1 MRYLMTVA
9 AICLGLQLFG
19 QGKTLPDSLHVKG
32 SLADTVQL
40 SGASVT
46 AQGAARQVRQGAYS
60 ASAVDIGAQAATL
73 QSLSQVIDRTS
84 GIRIRTQGGAGS
96 EFDLSVNG
104 LSGSSIRYF
113 IDGVALDSK
122 GSGINITNLPLSI
135 IDRVEIYKGVIP
147 ATLGSD
153 ALGGAINIVTNRRSL
168 NYLDVSYGL
177 GSFHT
182 HRADIS
188 AQYRT
193 PKLGIVVKPTVSAQY
208 SRNNYLM
215 RGVKVRNEDHS
226 AFITTDLPRFHD
238 GYSALFAQLE
248 AGVTDRSWADDFFV
262 SASVS
267 SVGKEIQT
275 GATQSH
281 VIGMAERK
289 QTAVNI
295 AARYAKEHFLI
306 DNLSLS
312 ATLSHTW
319 DHSQTIDTTLG
330 RYYWDGTYIDGA
342 YSEIR
347 GRGKTLRN
355 YRRPLTI
362 GRSTL
367 DYRLAQGHSL
377 TLNYML
383 SRIENR
389 QDDEY
394 DTSFDPT
401 EDVLS
406 RHIIGLA
413 YSQSLMQDRMDNVF
427 FLKDYIDHLSVGQSE
442 MASQTGADKVSPVAT
457 RNYLGYGLGSRFKLM
472 EQLSVKASYEHGVRL
487 PVSRELLGN
496 GTTVYPNLTLNPE
509 TGNNFNLGLFGTID
523 FGEGHLLSYE
533 TNGFVRLVDNY
544 IQATILETE
553 GMMQYT
559 NVDAVHIKG
568 IEGEIQYNW
577 AGKLLLAANATYD
590 DCRDMRQYTQS
601 GTPSVTYLNRTPNR
615 PWTYCNVQASYTFN
629 GVGISDGRLR
639 LGASY
644 QWVHWFYVTWAAYGS
659 ASSKPTVPTQNIL
672 NANLLYSWHSGR
684 YNISLEC
691 TNLTD
696 SLAYDNYMLQK
707 PGRAFFI
714 KFNYYLC
721 NR

>member
-1 MRYLMTVA
+1 MAVLA
-9 AICLGLQLFG
+9 LCLGFQLFG
-19 QGKTLPDSLHVKG
+19 QDTLAVRG
-32 SLADTVQL
+32 VLADTL
-40 SGASVT
+40 TINTATVT
-46 AQGAARQVRQGAYS
+46 GQTEAHKIRQGAFA
-60 ASAVDIGAQAATL
+60 ASSVEIGRQVATL
-73 QSLSQVIDRTS
+73 QSLSRAIDRTS
-84 GIRIRTQGGAGS
+84 GVRIREQGGVGS
-96 EFDLSVNG
+96 EFDLSLNG

-122 GSGINITNLPLSI
+122 GTGINITNLPLSI
-135 IDRVEIYKGVIP
+135 IDHVEIYKGVIP

-182 HRADIS
+182 HRADVS

-193 PKLGIVVKPTVSAQY
+193 PGAGIVIKPTVSLQY
-208 SRNNYLM
+208 SKNDYLM

-226 AFITTDLPRFHD
+226 AFVITDLPRFHD
-238 GYSALFAQLE
+238 AYRALFAQLE
-248 AGVTDRSWADDFFV
+248 AGVTDRAWADDFFV

-267 SVGKEIQT
+267 ASEKEIQT

-281 VIGMAERK
+281 VVGMAERK
-289 QTAVNI
+289 VRSANLT
-295 AARYAKEHFLI
+295 ARYSKQHFLT
-306 DNLSLS
+306 DNLSLG

-319 DHSQTIDTTLG
+319 DHSQTIDTTLR
-330 RYYWDGTYIDGA
+330 RYYWDGSYIDGA

-362 GRSTL
+362 ARATA
-367 DYRLAQGHSL
+367 DYRLAPGHAL

-383 SRIENR
+383 SRVENR

-394 DTSFDPT
+394 DTGFEPAN
-401 EDVLS
+401 DVLS
-406 RHIIGLA
+406 RHIVGLA
-413 YSQSLMQDRMDNVF
+413 YSQSLLHGRLDNVY
-427 FLKDYIDHLSVGQSE
+427 FLKEYIDHMSVGQSE
-442 MASQTGADKVSPVAT
+442 MSSQTGADKISPVAT
-457 RNYLGYGLGSRFKLM
+457 RNYLGYGLGTRYRLM
-472 EQLSVKASYEHGVRL
+472 EQLSAKASYEHSVRL

-509 TGNNFNLGLFGTID
+509 TGNNFNLGIFGSFD
-523 FGEGHLLSYE
+523 LGDGHILSYE
-533 TNGFVRLVDNY
+533 TNGFVRLIDNY
-544 IQATILETE
+544 IQVTILDTE

-568 IEGEIQYNW
+568 VEGEIQYNW
-577 AGKLLLAANATYD
+577 AGKLHIAANATYD

-601 GTPSVTYLNRTPNR
+601 GTPSVTYRNRTPNR
-615 PWTYCNVQASYTFN
+615 PWTYCNVQAAYTFN
-629 GVGISDGRLR
+629 GFGLPDGRLII
-639 LGASY
+639 GASY

-659 ASSKPTVPTQNIL
+659 AASKPTVPTQNLL
-672 NANLLYSWHSGR
+672 NANLLYSWHGGR

-691 TNLTD
+691 TNITD

-707 PGRAFFI
+707 PGRAFFL